1 MWSARG
7 AGIGVMALLLTLS
20 ASACGAENL
29 SAPTTSAQQ
38 PSSRVATPIP
48 IPAPVAPP
56 VLSAVPTALSIP
68 ALGLNA
74 VVQVMAASECPVLNP
89 PTVDQAYWVGCR
101 SAPGTDSDGTVFI
114 IGHAV
119 AGRQGVFARLQQ
131 LTVDN
136 DVLVTT
142 PSGTLT
148 YRVER
153 TVNYAKFGE
162 VQDSPEVM
170 EKVPGRLVLVT
181 CLLAPDGAATD
192 KNFLAQAQL
201 VASSTDH

>member
-1 MWSARG
+1 
-7 AGIGVMALLLTLS
+7 MALLLALS
-20 ASACGAENL
+20 APACGAEHPSTPTS
-29 SAPTTSAQQ
+29 SAHKA
-38 PSSRVATPIP
+38 SRVATPIP
-48 IPAPVAPP
+48 IAPPIAPP
-56 VLSAVPTALSIP
+56 VPSAVPTGLSIP
-68 ALGLNA
+68 ALGLTA
-74 VVQVMAASECPVLNP
+74 VVQEMAASECPVLNP
-89 PTVDQAYWVGCR
+89 PTVDEAYWVGCR
-101 SAPGTDSDGTVFI
+101 SKPGTDSDGTVFI

-119 AGRQGVFARLQQ
+119 TGGQGVFARLQE
-131 LTVDN
+131 LAVGD

-170 EKVPGRLVLVT
+170 DKVPGRLVLVT
-181 CLLAPDGAATD
+181 CLLGPDGSSTD

>member
-1 MWSARG
+1 MWSVRR
-7 AGIGVMALLLTLS
+7 AGIGVMALLL
-20 ASACGAENL
+20 AICAPACGAERP
-29 SAPTTSAQQ
+29 SAPTSSAQKA
-38 PSSRVATPIP
+38 SRVATPLP
-48 IPAPVAPP
+48 IAAPITPP
-56 VLSAVPTALSIP
+56 VPSAVPTGLSIP
-68 ALGLNA
+68 ALGLTA
-74 VVQVMAASECPVLNP
+74 VVQEMAASECPVLNP
-89 PTVDQAYWVGCR
+89 PTVDEAYWVGCR
-101 SAPGTDSDGTVFI
+101 SKPGTDSDGTVFI

-119 AGRQGVFARLQQ
+119 AGGQGVFARLQQ
-131 LTVDN
+131 LAIGN

-142 PSGTLT
+142 ASGVLT

-181 CLLAPDGAATD
+181 CLLGPDGSSTD